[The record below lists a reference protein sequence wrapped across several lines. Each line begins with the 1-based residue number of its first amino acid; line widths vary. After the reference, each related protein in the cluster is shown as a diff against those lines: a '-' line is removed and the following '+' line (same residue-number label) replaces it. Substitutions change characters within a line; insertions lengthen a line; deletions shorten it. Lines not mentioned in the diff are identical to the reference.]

1 MGAELTSER
10 HETPSVR
17 TSRVLALVLGF
28 IAFAVLLGGGLGLYY
43 RWIVS
48 GEKLTS
54 TLREFP
60 APRLQPNPTQDWE
73 TFHKGQVETLER
85 LSWADQARTII
96 HVPIE
101 RAKAIVIARG
111 QQGYDPVEGTPPF
124 VTSSGAPLD
133 GSPRATPQPM
143 ASPYGDVH

>member
-10 HETPSVR
+10 HEAPSVR

-28 IAFAVLLGGGLGLYY
+28 MAFAVLLGGGLGLYY

-54 TLREFP
+54 TLRDFP

-73 TFHKGQVETLER
+73 TFHKGASRDARAAELGGSGPDHHPCARSSAPWRSSMPVVQ
-85 LSWADQARTII
+85 QA
-96 HVPIE
+96 
-101 RAKAIVIARG
+101 
-111 QQGYDPVEGTPPF
+111 YDPVEGTPPF

-133 GSPRATPQPM
+133 GAPRPRRAP
-143 ASPYGDVH
+143 ASPLWGP